1 MQNQALLL
9 EAHHTTHI
17 EGTELT
23 LDQSRQILSGK
34 KVIEANREDVQE
46 IKNYCSAFEL
56 VSEYLNN
63 DNPITESLIREI
75 HKRLVSNVRGNA
87 AAPGEYRK
95 IQNYVINSQT
105 NKIIYTP
112 PPAYE
117 VNIQMQE
124 LLDWINHETE
134 ISDILVAGIAQF
146 QLVDIHPFL
155 DGNGRSARLLSTLCL
170 YRQGYD
176 FKKLFT
182 LSEYYDRN
190 RKNYYEAI
198 QNVRNNN
205 MDMTGWLEYF
215 VKGLETQIGELQNKS
230 AAIIKYE
237 SLIQNNK
244 LSKHQNIAIGPSSH
258 KPSKFPTKRL
268 GV

>member
-1 MQNQALLL
+1 M
-9 EAHHTTHI
+9 
-17 EGTELT
+17 
-23 LDQSRQILSGK
+23 
-34 KVIEANREDVQE
+34 
-46 IKNYCSAFEL
+46 

-95 IQNYVINSQT
+95 IQNYVSNSQT

-124 LLDWINHETE
+124 LLYWINHETE

-205 MDMTGWLEYF
+205 MAYTPASE
-215 VKGLETQIGELQNKS
+215 QSRCIGHIE
-230 AAIIKYE
+230 
-237 SLIQNNK
+237 
-244 LSKHQNIAIGPSSH
+244 
-258 KPSKFPTKRL
+258 
-268 GV
+268 

>member
-1 MQNQALLL
+1 M
-9 EAHHTTHI
+9 
-17 EGTELT
+17 
-23 LDQSRQILSGK
+23 
-34 KVIEANREDVQE
+34 
-46 IKNYCSAFEL
+46 
-56 VSEYLNN
+56 
-63 DNPITESLIREI
+63 IREI
-75 HKRLVSNVRGNA
+75 QKRLVSNVRGNA

-244 LSKHQNIAIGPSSH
+244 LSKHQNIAIGYIIENGWINIQNYEDLCPDVN
-258 KPSKFPTKRL
+258 KRTLQRELKELIEKNILYVEGATNNRLYKLKL
-268 GV
+268 GNL

>member
-1 MQNQALLL
+1 
-9 EAHHTTHI
+9 
-17 EGTELT
+17 
-23 LDQSRQILSGK
+23 
-34 KVIEANREDVQE
+34 
-46 IKNYCSAFEL
+46 
-56 VSEYLNN
+56 
-63 DNPITESLIREI
+63 
-75 HKRLVSNVRGNA
+75 
-87 AAPGEYRK
+87 
-95 IQNYVINSQT
+95 
-105 NKIIYTP
+105 
-112 PPAYE
+112 
-117 VNIQMQE
+117 MQE

-215 VKGLETQIGELQNKS
+215 VKGLETQIYKSTVLGEVVLHEDSKIGK
-230 AAIIKYE
+230 IIA
-237 SLIQNNK
+237 N
-244 LSKHQNIAIGPSSH
+244 
-258 KPSKFPTKRL
+258 
-268 GV
+268 